1 MGPLETAID
10 EQLAALAK
18 RLCEALRD
26 FAYTRKDEDKKR
38 IGAIHQELLQ
48 LWPNN
53 LASS

>member
-1 MGPLETAID
+1 MTDID
-10 EQLAALAK
+10 SALVDAAK